1 MPRNS
6 LNRSKQNEHPRS
18 DSPLSGVAW
27 PGRRILAECGW
38 RSVGKPH
45 GKSEYVW
52 MFERV
57 TIPHHQAGLTC
68 DHDGTFSLICQAKE
82 S

>member
-1 MPRNS
+1 MNTREATVPSAES
-6 LNRSKQNEHPRS
+6 LGQV
-18 DSPLSGVAW
+18 VAF
-27 PGRRILAECGW
+27 LAECGW

-45 GKSEYVW
+45 DKSEYVW